1 MGIRKFVDD
10 LLVQQNIDQ
19 QNEIQLW
26 GVHPGGPAILTAV
39 QSELGLDYENLK
51 ESWEVLKSYGNMA
64 SVTIW
69 FVLQELMK
77 YENKETQNL
86 LAIAFGP
93 GVTIEGALL
102 KKCL

>member
-39 QSELGLDYENLK
+39 QSSLGLEYENLK
-51 ESWEVLKSYGNMA
+51 ESWEVLKNYGNMA

-77 YENKETQNL
+77 NENKESQNL

-102 KKCL
+102 KKCI